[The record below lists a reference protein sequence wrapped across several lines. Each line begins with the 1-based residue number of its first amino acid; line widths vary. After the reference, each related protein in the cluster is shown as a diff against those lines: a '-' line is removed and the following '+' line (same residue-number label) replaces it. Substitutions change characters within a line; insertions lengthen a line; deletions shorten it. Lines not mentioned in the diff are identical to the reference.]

1 MLRSISAAGIPD
13 LGYNFKPMGNFRTTS
28 TKGRGG
34 ATYSTF
40 DYDEFSRNRP
50 TPHGPPASEGEM
62 WEHITYFI
70 ERVIPV
76 AEEVGVR
83 MALHPDDPPIPD
95 PLAGVAQKPLRIDQA
110 SFRSL

>member
-1 MLRSISAAGIPD
+1 
-13 LGYNFKPMGNFRTTS
+13 
-28 TKGRGG
+28 
-34 ATYSTF
+34 
-40 DYDEFSRNRP
+40 
-50 TPHGPPASEGEM
+50 M